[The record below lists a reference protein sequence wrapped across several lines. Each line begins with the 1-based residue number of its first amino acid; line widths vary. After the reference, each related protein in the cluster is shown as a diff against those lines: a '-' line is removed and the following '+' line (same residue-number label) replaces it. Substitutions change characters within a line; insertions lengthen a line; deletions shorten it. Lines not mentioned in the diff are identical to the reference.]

1 MQEAQTSE
9 EDQSLEAS
17 EEKGESIYHLPSIFS
32 NYVFQ
37 II

>member
-1 MQEAQTSE
+1 MQEILTSE
-9 EDQSLEAS
+9 EDQSLEAAV
-17 EEKGESIYHLPSIFS
+17 EKGESVYHLTSILS

>member
-1 MQEAQTSE
+1 MQEILTSE
-9 EDQSLEAS
+9 EEQSLEAA
-17 EEKGESIYHLPSIFS
+17 EERGESVYHLTSILP